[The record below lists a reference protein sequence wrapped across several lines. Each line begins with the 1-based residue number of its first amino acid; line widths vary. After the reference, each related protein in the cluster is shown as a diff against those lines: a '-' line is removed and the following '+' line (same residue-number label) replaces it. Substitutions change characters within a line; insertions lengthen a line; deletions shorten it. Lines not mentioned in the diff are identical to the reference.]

1 MIPTVS
7 VVVPSFNRAALLVP
21 TVESLLAQSRAPL
34 EIIIVDDGST
44 DETPA
49 VCARFPAP
57 VRAIRQPNGGLPAA
71 RNTGI
76 RAARGEWIAFCDSDD
91 LWHPAKLEVQ
101 LAALEAAGPGHRWC
115 LTGCTLID
123 PDGAP
128 VPLDRSGFEEVFPV
142 FEQKRIDPE
151 SHFTPWL
158 RSRTVATAGGE
169 HVVFVGDAFGLLFEG
184 NVGLPSSSIVA
195 RSLLDEAGLFDESF
209 RCAEE
214 TEFFHRLAAAA
225 PVAIVM
231 TPLVDYRVGHAS
243 IVSDPASTVRLKE
256 NALVS
261 LERAARLRPTLTA
274 AERAACRRG
283 THGMRMRL
291 AYARL
296 STLDTAGARAALWPA
311 LRERPS
317 PRAGG
322 ILLASLLPAPALR
335 GLHWLKR
342 AISA

>member
-1 MIPTVS
+1 MSATVS
-7 VVVPSFNRAALLVP
+7 VVVPSYNRAALLVP
-21 TVESLLAQSRAPL
+21 TVESLLAQSCAPL

-44 DETPA
+44 DETPE

-57 VRAIRQPNGGLPAA
+57 VRTIRQPNGGLPAA
-71 RNTGI
+71 RNAGI
-76 RAARGEWIAFCDSDD
+76 RAARGEWVAFCDSDD
-91 LWHPAKLEVQ
+91 LWHPTKLEVQ
-101 LAALEAAGPGHRWC
+101 LAALEVAGPGHRWS

-123 PDGAP
+123 PDGVP
-128 VPLDRSGFEEVFPV
+128 VPLDRSGFEVVFPV
-142 FEQKRIDPE
+142 FAQKRIGPE
-151 SHFTPWL
+151 AHFAPWL
-158 RSRTVATAGGE
+158 RSRTVAAAGAE
-169 HVVFVGDAFGLLFEG
+169 HVVFLGDVFGLLFEG
-184 NVGLPSSSIVA
+184 NVALPSSSMVA

-214 TEFFHRLAAAA
+214 TEFFHRLAAVA

-243 IVSDPASTVRLKE
+243 IISNPASTLRLSE

-261 LERAARLRPTLTA
+261 LERAVRLRPLNV
-274 AERAACRRG
+274 AERAACIRG
-283 THGMRMRL
+283 THRMRMRL

-296 STLDTAGARAALWPA
+296 STLDSAGARAALWPA

-317 PRAGG
+317 ARAGG

-342 AISA
+342 AISP